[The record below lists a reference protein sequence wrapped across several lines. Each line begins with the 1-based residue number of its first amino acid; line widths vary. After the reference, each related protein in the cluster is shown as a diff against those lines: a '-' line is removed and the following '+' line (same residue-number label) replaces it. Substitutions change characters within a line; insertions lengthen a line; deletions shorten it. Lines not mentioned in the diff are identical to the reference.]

1 MSLFS
6 GAKSQSRSE
15 QHDALAVMLFC
26 GGALPPFLLSYGKK
40 PYSHTML
47 GYYHTILATVIRF
60 SGTGIRC
67 WVTTIR
73 YSATGIRFSFHRIPV
88 AHGEQEVEGPK
99 GPAEWLTRIR
109 CLPGN
114 AVKSGPKAKKVT
126 MAKRHENTTKTQKL
140 AKSSCVF
147 GAPGAIR
154 TRGVTLRSS
163 KKGVMS
169 EFVRV
174 R

>member
-6 GAKSQSRSE
+6 GVKSQSRSE

-126 MAKRHENTTKTQKL
+126 TPISYQDQGCDVERNVNFDTML
-140 AKSSCVF
+140 PCVTF
-147 GAPGAIR
+147 WRLVTFSIPM
-154 TRGVTLRSS
+154 VTLF
-163 KKGVMS
+163 G
-169 EFVRV
+169 
-174 R
+174 

>member
-6 GAKSQSRSE
+6 GVKSQSRSE

-47 GYYHTILATVIRF
+47 GYYHTILAIVIRF

-73 YSATGIRFSFHRIPV
+73 YSATGIRFSLHRIPV
-88 AHGEQEVEGPK
+88 THGEQDAEGLK
-99 GPAEWLTRIR
+99 GPAERFTRIR
-109 CLPGN
+109 CFPGN
-114 AVKSGPKAKKVT
+114 AVKSGLKAKKVT
-126 MAKRHENTTKTQKL
+126 TPISYQD
-140 AKSSCVF
+140 
-147 GAPGAIR
+147 
-154 TRGVTLRSS
+154 
-163 KKGVMS
+163 
-169 EFVRV
+169 
-174 R
+174 

>member
-99 GPAEWLTRIR
+99 GPAEWLTRIH
-109 CLPGN
+109 P
-114 AVKSGPKAKKVT
+114 
-126 MAKRHENTTKTQKL
+126 
-140 AKSSCVF
+140 SSCSDHSASCVWLSLLCDSRYKS
-147 GAPGAIR
+147 INCR
-154 TRGVTLRSS
+154 DSVSC
-163 KKGVMS
+163 
-169 EFVRV
+169 VR
-174 R
+174 RWQKRNPK